1 MEFEFT
7 RGDPI
12 IEQEALA
19 EAEKMGLHAVA
30 YDTEH
35 TEDTEVHWHE
45 FNVNIWLISGEANF
59 ATPDGTVYEAKP
71 GCRLTAPAGWLHQE
85 LVSSTHRLVVGT
97 CTGARVAR
105 EIVHDLSNG
114 STITAT

>member
-7 RGDPI
+7 QGDPI
-12 IEQEALA
+12 TEQEALA

-97 CTGARVAR
+97 NIPAA
-105 EIVHDLSNG
+105 EWNQPINKPA
-114 STITAT
+114 ITALPA